1 MMAFFKNQKGQA
13 LLEALIA
20 LGAATI
26 VMSAIA
32 LAVIS
37 SVNNSDFSKY
47 QNQATQYSQQG
58 IEILKQQS
66 VSAWPTFSGYT
77 SGSTY
82 CFPSGAT
89 LTLSV
94 GVNCSPNIGTNDF
107 FVRSAVIT
115 KSSLDCPGNPNDA
128 GHRGTLVSV
137 STAWSDG
144 KCKDSANL
152 YCHSVVLNSCITDV
166 NRVASP

>member
-1 MMAFFKNQKGQA
+1 MKEKGQSI
-13 LLEALIA
+13 LEALVA

-32 LAVIS
+32 IAIIA

-66 VSAWPTFSGYT
+66 VSAWPTFSGYA
-77 SGSTY
+77 SGLVY
-82 CFPSGAT
+82 CFPLGTT
-89 LTLSV
+89 LINPL
-94 GVNCSPNIGTNDF
+94 GVSCSPNIGTNNF

-115 KSSLDCPGNPNDA
+115 KSNLDCPGNPNVA
-128 GHRGTLVSV
+128 ANRGTLVSV

-144 KCKDSANL
+144 KCKDSANP

-166 NRVASP
+166 NRVSSP